1 MILHWLKSTLV
12 VVVLEGAIGVIAV
25 QKMVTEDYR
34 PWYGDSLSSLA
45 IVRGSTSIGAR
56 ITEDS
61 PEVRS
66 ALSRY
71 ASLQRSP
78 IPTNQGTVMLDPNQE
93 LIRDLEVYPH
103 FEVKAGTHCKI
114 LARIEVRCRGNTYTS
129 TFVKVRI
136 TSGTYRRKEGLVCD
150 AEIARTVTFP

>member
-1 MILHWLKSTLV
+1 VILHWLKSTLV
-12 VVVLEGAIGVIAV
+12 VVVLEGATGVIAV

-45 IVRGSTSIGAR
+45 IVRESNSIGVR
-56 ITEDS
+56 IVDDS

-71 ASLQRSP
+71 ALLQRSSS
-78 IPTNQGTVMLDPNQE
+78 PTNQGTVMPDPNQE
-93 LIRDLEVYPH
+93 LVRDLEAYPH

-114 LARIEVRCRGNTYTS
+114 LERFEVRCRGNTYTS

-150 AEIARTVTFP
+150 AEIARTVSLP